1 MLKRL
6 FGFCRFSAMPLRL
19 SIFWGLFVTACG
31 IGYGVYSIFAAYV
44 LNKAVPGWTSLVC
57 LNVIFSG
64 TTMIAIGL
72 VGEYVARIYEEAKG
86 RPLYVV
92 ARTANCDASSVDIPG
107 AVVLPTGT
115 PVAADFE
122 APSYSAVRAML
133 RLLEQKGYVRHEQ
146 DGPRYVFKPM
156 LAREKARRSALKQ
169 MLQTF
174 FDGSTGEAVA
184 ALLDLSRRR
193 MSKEELDHLSQLI
206 EEAKKEGR

>member
-1 MLKRL
+1 MESIYRL
-6 FGFCRFSAMPLRL
+6 GQA
-19 SIFWGLFVTACG
+19 TAAE
-31 IGYGVYSIFAAYV
+31 VME
-44 LNKAVPGWTSLVC
+44 N
-57 LNVIFSG
+57 
-64 TTMIAIGL
+64 
-72 VGEYVARIYEEAKG
+72 
-86 RPLYVV
+86 
-92 ARTANCDASSVDIPG
+92 
-107 AVVLPTGT
+107 LPN
-115 PVAADFE
+115 P
-122 APSYSAVRAML
+122 PSYSAVRAML

-193 MSKEELDHLSQLI
+193 MSKEELDQLSQLI